1 MLLPAQDLS
10 ALSPWLQ
17 NELEEHRIK
26 ITCFETALGSCERK
40 LLHLFLTNQSTAFYD
55 SRLCHPSGSAKGCQQ
70 SFSVKVSSGAWKK
83 WMQTYHPPSKP
94 QGIRADV
101 TQRKAAYCQNC
112 QQSRKQDSRK
122 APSGKQLN
130 QRCKT
135 SGYWIYQTESKMTEL
150 LFLKYFL

>member
-1 MLLPAQDLS
+1 MKL
-10 ALSPWLQ
+10 
-17 NELEEHRIK
+17 
-26 ITCFETALGSCERK
+26 ALGSCERK
-40 LLHLFLTNQSTAFYD
+40 LLHLFLTNQSTAFAD
-55 SRLCHPSGSAKGCQQ
+55 SRPVIQVAHKGCQQ

-122 APSGKQLN
+122 VHHLSKQLN

-135 SGYWIYQTESKMTEL
+135 SGYWIYQTDSKMTEL
-150 LFLKYFL
+150 SILKIFPFKKRVLTYRKSTINFKL